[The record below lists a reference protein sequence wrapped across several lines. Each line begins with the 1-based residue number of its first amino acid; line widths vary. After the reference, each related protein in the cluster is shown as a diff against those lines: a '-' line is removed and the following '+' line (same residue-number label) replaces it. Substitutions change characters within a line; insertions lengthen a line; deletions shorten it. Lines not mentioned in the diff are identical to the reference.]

1 MLIYYLL
8 NEGNFN
14 INNKVYLNDIIYFSD
29 EIFQSVQITNPEYE
43 TLEIIKEEVHPSLI
57 KGKGRSKEGFSI
69 LNLY

>member
-29 EIFQSVQITNPEYE
+29 EIFQSVQIANP
-43 TLEIIKEEVHPSLI
+43 
-57 KGKGRSKEGFSI
+57 
-69 LNLY
+69 